1 MLSLQKCVNT
11 GRPLWYV
18 FSGMGSQWPNMGKQM
33 MKMEAFKRS
42 IMSCDAILQRHGVSL
57 FDIIMNGGDNIYN
70 KCLNSFLGIAS
81 IQVN

>member
-42 IMSCDAILQRHGVSL
+42 IMSCDVILQRHGVSL
-57 FDIIMNGGDNIYN
+57 FDIIMNGGDNIYD